1 MGSQF
6 SPLAWTAEANPGST
20 EVPLPHPSHM
30 ASALSDKLSRLVKE
44 MRGQARITEDNVQD
58 MLREVRMA
66 LLEADVAL
74 PVVRDFIARVKD
86 KALGQEVL
94 GSLSPG
100 QALVGIV
107 SRELAATMGNPA
119 PDGVGS
125 RHVSDL
131 NLAAQPPAVI
141 LMAGL
146 QGAGKTTTTA
156 KLAKHL
162 IEKRKKKVLTVS
174 GDVYRPAAIEQLK
187 TVTKQAGAEWFPST
201 PDQKPADIARA
212 ALDYA
217 KRQYFD
223 VLLVDTA
230 GRLAIDEVLM
240 REIKELHSILNPV
253 ETLFVV
259 DAMQGQDAVNTAR
272 AFKEA
277 LPLTGIIL
285 TKLDG
290 DSRGGAALSV
300 RQITGAPIKFAGI
313 SEKIDG
319 LEVFDAERH
328 AGRILGMGDI
338 VALVEQVT
346 AGVDMQAAQK
356 LAAKVKSGEGF
367 DLNDFLSQIQQ
378 MKSMGGLSQLMDK
391 LPAQMQA
398 KAGQVDMDKAEKD
411 IRRKEGIIQSMTPLE
426 RRKPDL
432 IKATR
437 KRRIAAGA
445 GVQVQEVNRLLNEFD
460 QMQTMMKKMKGG
472 GLMKM
477 MKRMGGGKG
486 MPKMPF

>member
-1 MGSQF
+1 
-6 SPLAWTAEANPGST
+6 
-20 EVPLPHPSHM
+20 M
-30 ASALSDKLSRLVKE
+30 ASTLTDRLSRLVKT
-44 MRGQARITEDNVQD
+44 MRGQARITETNVQD

-86 KALGQEVL
+86 KALGAEVV

-107 SRELAATMGNPA
+107 NRELAATMGEGIA
-119 PDGVGS
+119 DI
-125 RHVSDL
+125 
-131 NLAAQPPAVI
+131 NLAAQPPVVI

-162 IEKRKKKVLTVS
+162 IEKRRKKVLTVS
-174 GDVYRPAAIEQLK
+174 ADVYRPAAIEQLK
-187 TVTKQAGAEWFPST
+187 TVTRQAGAEWFPST
-201 PDQKPADIARA
+201 PDQKPVDIARA
-212 ALDYA
+212 AIDYA
-217 KRQYFD
+217 RKQYFD
-223 VLLVDTA
+223 VLLVETA
-230 GRLAIDEVLM
+230 GRLAIDEAMM
-240 REIKELHSILNPV
+240 REIKELHAAVNPG
-253 ETLFVV
+253 ETLFLVA
-259 DAMQGQDAVNTAR
+259 AMQGQDAGNTGR
-272 AFKEA
+272 AFREA
-277 LPLTGIIL
+277 LPLTGIVL

-300 RQITGAPIKFAGI
+300 RQITGAPIKFAGV

-319 LEVFDAERH
+319 LEVFDAQRH
-328 AGRILGMGDI
+328 AGRVLGMGDI
-338 VALVEQVT
+338 VALVEQVQ
-346 AGVDMQAAQK
+346 AGVNVEAAQK
-356 LAAKVKSGEGF
+356 LAAKVKSGAGF
-367 DLNDFLSQIQQ
+367 DLNDFLAQIQQ
-378 MKSMGGLSQLMDK
+378 MKSMGGLSTLMDK
-391 LPAQMQA
+391 MPAQLQA
-398 KAGQVDMDKAEKD
+398 KAGQVDMDKAERD
-411 IRRKEGIIQSMTPLE
+411 IRRKEGIICSMTKLE
-426 RRKPDL
+426 RRKPEI

-445 GVQVQEVNRLLNEFD
+445 GVHVQEVNRLLNEFE

-477 MKRMGGGKG
+477 MRRMGGAGGKGG